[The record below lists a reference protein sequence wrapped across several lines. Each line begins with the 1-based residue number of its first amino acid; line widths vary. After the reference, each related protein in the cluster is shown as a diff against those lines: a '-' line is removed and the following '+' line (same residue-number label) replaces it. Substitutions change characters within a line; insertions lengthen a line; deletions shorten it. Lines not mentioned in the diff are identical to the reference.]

1 MVACIK
7 SSTVAAALAFLA
19 IPAIAGAHAGN
30 NGADVVHACVG
41 NISKVVRVVGVSG
54 SCISSP
60 PLVAETPAHWAIQ
73 GPQGAPGLNGTD
85 GAPGINGT
93 NGIDGTDGTNG
104 TNGIDG
110 VKGER
115 GLAGNLALAGL
126 VCPNGTFVKG
136 FNVAGQ
142 ILCGAPGGT
151 GTVPPEFTPPI
162 TLPQAGAIQTFLANL
177 TGSEGNARISFL
189 PTSVPGVGTLE
200 GYVDVLGFALCQPP
214 DPAALPAASP
224 PLFGCLPN
232 VSVSFVANSP
242 AEATLTV
249 DAPHAFVRVGGGRW
263 TVESSTF
270 FDASGPIDGFAQ
282 LAGAHIQFHVALLDT
297 GDGRKRFGPATTVS
311 FESQSTHIELELGG
325 GLIGTIGELISNLQQ
340 NLLLSEINSRL
351 RTIVGTAVGE
361 ALGALPPFDLHP

>member
-1 MVACIK
+1 M
-7 SSTVAAALAFLA
+7 LAFLA
-19 IPAIAGAHAGN
+19 IPAVAGAHAGN

-41 NISKVVRVVGVSG
+41 NISKVARIVGVSG

-60 PLVAETPAHWAIQ
+60 PLVAETAAHWAIQ
-73 GPQGAPGLNGTD
+73 GPQGTAGLNGTD
-85 GAPGINGT
+85 GKPGINGT
-93 NGIDGTDGTNG
+93 NGIDGTNGTNG

-110 VKGER
+110 INGER
-115 GLAGNLALAGL
+115 GLAGNLALSGL
-126 VCPNGTFVKG
+126 ICPNGTFVKG

-151 GTVPPEFTPPI
+151 GTVPPEFTPIP
-162 TLPQAGAIQTFLANL
+162 LPQAAAIQTFLASL
-177 TGSEGNARISFL
+177 TGSEGNARMSFP
-189 PTSVPGVGTLE
+189 PTSVAGVGTLE
-200 GYVDVLGFALCQPP
+200 GYVDVLGFALCQPT

-263 TVESSTF
+263 TLESSTF
-270 FDASGPIDGFAQ
+270 LDSSGPIDGFAI
-282 LAGAHIQFHVALLDT
+282 LAGARIQFHVALLDT
-297 GDGRKRFGPATTVS
+297 EDGRKRFGPATTVS
-311 FESQSTHIELELGG
+311 IESQSAHIEIELGG
-325 GLIGTIGELISNLQQ
+325 GLIGTVGELMSTLLRNE
-340 NLLLSEINSRL
+340 LLSAINSGL